1 MVSFFKRKIKVSP
14 AGCVILRSVRRY
26 FNTNPCRWPLLS
38 RRVHRRAPATP
49 RRIATASAAPARR
62 FLSTTTSEAAAA
74 AEKPS
79 PPSPPPPQPTPSP
92 ETSSGGSS
100 FLQRVA
106 AFLTGA
112 GVGCGVGYYHLAT
125 VRRTHVPLAPALL
138 VSSLG
143 FLVPGAIWQNGR

>member
-1 MVSFFKRKIKVSP
+1 MASINTLARVATVSV
-14 AGCVILRSVRRY
+14 A
-26 FNTNPCRWPLLS
+26 
-38 RRVHRRAPATP
+38 RAPATS

-74 AEKPS
+74 SEKPS

-112 GVGCGVGYYHLAT
+112 GVGCGVGYYHLST
-125 VRRTHVPLAPALL
+125 VRRMDRPVYR
-138 VSSLG
+138 LG
-143 FLVPGAIWQNGR
+143 PHC